1 MFLEEVEPAGDRAGA
16 PPAAA
21 EIEAVQRAVIQLFA
35 RWELTDAEAA
45 TILGISSRTFQ
56 RWRQGQYG
64 RVSKDGAARMSNLMG
79 IHKALR
85 LLFREPARGYQWIG
99 RPNEAFGGRSALAV
113 MLGGELT
120 DIMRVRR
127 YLDAARGS
135 W

>member
-1 MFLEEVEPAGDRAGA
+1 MHLELVTPADAAPGA
-16 PPAAA
+16 ATAA
-21 EIEAVQRAVIQLFA
+21 ETQAVQRAMIQLAA
-35 RWELTDAEAA
+35 RWGLTDAEAA
-45 TILGISSRTFQ
+45 ALLGISARTFQ

-85 LLFREPARGYQWIG
+85 LLFRDPARGYGWVK
-99 RPNEAFGGRSALAV
+99 RPNEAFGGQSALAV

-120 DIMRVRR
+120 DLMRVRR
-127 YLDAARGS
+127 YLDAARGA